1 MRWWD
6 RLRMRVRMLLGRG
19 AEGARLD
26 EELRFHL
33 ERQIAENLAA
43 GMSAEEARCAALRM
57 FGNPVLVREEAHATW
72 SWNGPASLL
81 RDFRYGFRTLTRAPG
96 FAAIAILV
104 LALGIG
110 ANVVLFT
117 LVRSVLLKPLPFKD
131 PDRLVR
137 LYEYSSD
144 GSFPFNSNA
153 GGIYAEWRK
162 QSRSFAALAITG
174 YAGYNLSGSGDQMPE
189 NVRAGVFSSTFLPM
203 LGVQPVLGRNF
214 TQEEDR
220 PSANPTVL
228 LSWGLWK
235 RRFAGDPAIVN
246 QTVLL
251 DARPYT
257 VIGVMPAWFAYPNA
271 GVQLW
276 TPIYYKEP
284 VEEMQAIDSHDFE
297 VIGRLKPGITVAQAV
312 SELTL
317 ITRRIHDQHLDNPFV
332 SKAAN
337 ARSLLDA
344 LVHNAKTS
352 LYVLL
357 AATSCLLLIACLNVA
372 NLLVARAA
380 ARRKESA
387 IRTALGSRRVQ
398 LLRPHFMEGL
408 LLSIAGGGAGVLG
421 ASAALQWLAGARH
434 DMARAESIGIDWV
447 VAVFA
452 LGLVAACAIFAG
464 VVSAFSS
471 ADERPLTSLQESS
484 RGHSAGRARVRL
496 RAVLLTLEV
505 SLTVVLL
512 IGAGLLLKS
521 YARLRSSDLG
531 CLTQNVLKMDLDLPK
546 ARYRQLAQVV
556 DFFQTLLAR
565 TRNLPGIT
573 ATGLVFPVVPGDGYG
588 GDSGFAIVEHPAAP
602 QGKLQYAI
610 HRWVDPGYFQ
620 AIGIPILQGHT
631 FDSNQQP
638 GHLSE
643 VIITDA
649 FARRYFPGEDPVGKH
664 LKTLGQ
670 RPLEIVG
677 VVGDTR
683 HTMGEPVFPTMY
695 FPIFAVDDMNGA
707 ALVIRSESDV
717 TQFAAPVQ
725 KMVSAMDRDLPV
737 SEILTMDQ
745 VVGQNTLDAAF
756 NATLLGAFAVS
767 SLLLA
772 AVGLFGVISYLV
784 VQRTSE
790 IGIRMALGA
799 QRDQVLRLM
808 LADGL
813 RPALL
818 GLAFGLGGSIVAVR
832 LVVALT
838 SLLYETQPLDPVVF
852 GAVTAMLL
860 VVAGLA
866 CLMPAWRASRL
877 DPMQAL
883 RTE

>member
-1 MRWWD
+1 MWWWD
-6 RLRMRVRMLLGRG
+6 RLRMKVRMLLGRG

-26 EELRFHL
+26 DELEFHL
-33 ERQIAENLAA
+33 ERQIAENVAA
-43 GMSAEEARCAALRM
+43 GMSTEEARYAALRL
-57 FGNPVLVREEAHATW
+57 FGNPALVREEARSSW
-72 SWNGPASLL
+72 SWNGLASLL
-81 RDFRYGFRTLTRAPG
+81 RDLRYGFRTLTRAPG

-137 LYEYSSD
+137 LYEYSAD
-144 GSFPFNSNA
+144 GSFPFNNNA
-153 GGIYAEWRK
+153 GGIYEEWKK

-203 LGVQPVLGRNF
+203 LGVQPALGRNF
-214 TQEEDR
+214 TQEEDQ

-271 GVQLW
+271 VVQLW

-284 VEEMQAIDSHDFE
+284 VEEMRAIDTHDFE
-297 VIGRLKPGITVAQAV
+297 VIGRLKPGVTMAQAAG
-312 SELTL
+312 ELTL

-344 LVHNAKTS
+344 LVHNARTS

-387 IRTALGSRRVQ
+387 IRTALGSSRVQ

-408 LLSIAGGGAGVLG
+408 LLSMAGGGAGMLG
-421 ASAALQWLAGARH
+421 ASAALQWLAGVRH
-434 DMARAESIGIDWV
+434 DMARAESIRIDWV
-447 VAVFA
+447 VAAFT
-452 LGLVAACAIFAG
+452 LGLVTACAIFAG
-464 VVSAFSS
+464 VVSAFCS

-521 YARLRSSDLG
+521 YARLRSSQLG

-546 ARYRQLAQVV
+546 ARYREPAQVA
-556 DFFQTLLAR
+556 DFFQTLLTR
-565 TRNLPGIT
+565 TRNLPGVT
-573 ATGLVFPVVPGDGYG
+573 AAGLVFPVVPGDGYG
-588 GDSGFAIVEHPAAP
+588 GDSGFAIVEHPPAP

-649 FARRYFPGEDPVGKH
+649 FVRRYFPGEDPVGKH

-683 HTMGEPVFPTMY
+683 HTMGEPIFPTMY
-695 FPIFAVDDMNGA
+695 FPMFAVDDINGA
-707 ALVIRSESDV
+707 ALVIRSERDV

-737 SEILTMDQ
+737 SEILTMEQ

-784 VQRTSE
+784 VQRTGE

-808 LADGL
+808 LVDGL

-818 GLAFGLGGSIVAVR
+818 GLALGLGGSIVAVR
-832 LVVALT
+832 LVDALT

-852 GAVTAMLL
+852 AAVAGMLL
-860 VVAGLA
+860 GVAWLA
-866 CLMPAWRASRL
+866 CLVPAWRASRL